1 MEDIAN
7 ILEWIKINKN
17 INLSLSNFV
26 EENPVYSAERVGNSV
41 LIRGVSDHPWVYVD
55 SNSEEEL
62 QQLALNING
71 QDKYFAA
78 IEDWMLPFVLKDQT
92 PSWRLKTYQYVLP
105 DDIDISETEHE
116 TCPLNPKDA
125 DYIFTCSN
133 YKNILSSS
141 YIKERI
147 MKGYSAG
154 LKEDGKL
161 VAWIITHDDGA
172 IGSLHVIKEYRHKG
186 YAHSVVAA
194 LLHKLRN
201 VGKKPFLYID
211 DPNKAAADLLRGLGF
226 VRKSHMN
233 WIEMD

>member
-7 ILEWIKINKN
+7 ILDWIKENN
-17 INLSLSNFV
+17 EINLSLSNFV
-26 EENPVYSAERVGNSV
+26 EENPVYSAERVGDSV
-41 LIRGVSDHPWVYVD
+41 LVRGISDHPWVYID

-62 QQLALNING
+62 QQLALGINS

-78 IEDWMLPFVLKDQT
+78 IEDWMLPLVLKDRT
-92 PSWRLKTYQYVLP
+92 PSWRIKTYQYILP
-105 DDIDISETEHE
+105 VDIDIPEPEHD
-116 TCPLNPKDA
+116 TFPLSPNDA
-125 DYIFTCSN
+125 DYIFTNSN

-154 LKEDGKL
+154 LKENGKL
-161 VAWIITHDDGA
+161 VAWILTHDDGA

-186 YAHSVVAA
+186 YAHSVVVA
-194 LLHKLRN
+194 LLHKLRDE
-201 VGKKPFLYID
+201 GKKPFLYID

-226 VRKSHMN
+226 VRKTHVN
-233 WIEMD
+233 WVEID